1 MLFEGKSP
9 GELAALGET
18 RAPSVADLFV
28 AKMGRSDAN
37 TKIADAKEA
46 A

>member
-9 GELAALGET
+9 AELSALGET

-28 AKMGRSDAN
+28 AKMQPLLAPVAASS
-37 TKIADAKEA
+37 KEA

>member
-1 MLFEGKSP
+1 MLFDGRNA

-28 AKMGRSDAN
+28 AHDAAGRAGQPSS
-37 TKIADAKEA
+37 KEA